1 MPAPTTTTERA
12 EGMSLGRLL
21 AVATALL
28 MAIACGGLALGIGVV
43 LDPVLRDLL
52 GTLGLSGLEAVLS
65 DLAEGYAPDPGMVE
79 GAVNLGRAILLLV
92 AVPPALNAVVGEV
105 LRFRS
110 LAWYGGAT
118 GLLTALLPWL
128 MRGQAGPA
136 GAGEGRVTAI
146 LFCAGGLA
154 GLVYWLA
161 AGRFAGRGAPT
172 MWATP
177 RR

>member
-1 MPAPTTTTERA
+1 
-12 EGMSLGRLL
+12 MSLGRLL
-21 AVATALL
+21 AIATALL
-28 MAIACGGLALGIGVV
+28 LAIACGGLALGIGVAM
-43 LDPVLRDLL
+43 DPALRDVL
-52 GTLGLSGLEAVLS
+52 GQLGLSGLEAVLS
-65 DLAEGYAPDPGMVE
+65 DLAAGYAPDPGMVE
-79 GAVNLGRAILLLV
+79 GALNLGRAILLLV

-105 LRFRS
+105 LGWRA

-128 MRGQAGPA
+128 MRGPGGPVGGGSV

-146 LFCAGGLA
+146 LFCAGGIA

-161 AGRFAGRGAPT
+161 AGRFAGRGPAT
-172 MWATP
+172 MWAAP

>member
-1 MPAPTTTTERA
+1 
-12 EGMSLGRLL
+12 MSLGRLL
-21 AVATALL
+21 AIGVALM
-28 MAIACGGLALGIGVV
+28 MAIACGAIALGIGVAM
-43 LDPVLRDLL
+43 DPVLRDVLAQF
-52 GTLGLSGLEAVLS
+52 GLSGLEAVLA

-105 LRFRS
+105 LGWRS

-128 MRGQAGPA
+128 MRGAGGPVVQGA

-146 LFCAGGLA
+146 LFCTGGIA

-161 AGRFAGRGAPT
+161 AGRFAGRGPAT
-172 MWATP
+172 MWAAP

>member
-1 MPAPTTTTERA
+1 
-12 EGMSLGRLL
+12 MSLGRLL

-28 MAIACGGLALGIGVV
+28 MAVACGALALGIGVV
-43 LDPVLRDLL
+43 MDPVLRDLM

-65 DLAEGYAPDPGMVE
+65 DLAEGYAPDPAMVE
-79 GAVNLGRAILLLV
+79 GAVSLGRAILLLV

-105 LRFRS
+105 LGWRS

-128 MRGQAGPA
+128 MRGGAGPA
-136 GAGEGRVTAI
+136 RAGIEAGEGRVTAI
-146 LFCAGGLA
+146 LFCAGGIA
-154 GLVYWLA
+154 GLIYWLG
-161 AGRFAGRGAPT
+161 AGRFAGRGAAT
-172 MWATP
+172 MWAAP

>member
-1 MPAPTTTTERA
+1 
-12 EGMSLGRLL
+12 MSIGRLL
-21 AVATALL
+21 AIGSALL
-28 MAIACGGLALGIGVV
+28 MAIACGAVALAVGVAM
-43 LDPVLRDLL
+43 DPALRDIL
-52 GTLGLSGLEAVLS
+52 GQLGLSGLEAVLS

-79 GAVNLGRAILLLV
+79 GALSLGRAVLLLV
-92 AVPPALNAVVGEV
+92 AVPPVLNAVVGEV
-105 LRFRS
+105 LGWRA

-128 MRGQAGPA
+128 MRGAGGPA

-146 LFCAGGLA
+146 LFCAGGIA

-161 AGRFAGRGAPT
+161 AGRFAGRGPAT
-172 MWATP
+172 MWAAP

>member
-1 MPAPTTTTERA
+1 
-12 EGMSLGRLL
+12 MSLGRLL
-21 AVATALL
+21 AIGVALM
-28 MAIACGGLALGIGVV
+28 MAIACGAVALGIGVV
-43 LDPVLRDLL
+43 MDPVLRDVLAQF
-52 GTLGLSGLEAVLS
+52 GLSGLEAVLS

-79 GAVNLGRAILLLV
+79 GAVSLGRAILLLV

-105 LRFRS
+105 LGWRS

-128 MRGQAGPA
+128 MRGAGGPS
-136 GAGEGRVTAI
+136 GGGEGRVTAI

-161 AGRFAGRGAPT
+161 AGRFAGRGPAT
-172 MWATP
+172 MWAAP

>member
-1 MPAPTTTTERA
+1 
-12 EGMSLGRLL
+12 MSLGRLL

-28 MAIACGGLALGIGVV
+28 MAIACGALALGIGIVM
-43 LDPVLRDLL
+43 DPTLRDLL
-52 GTLGLSGLEAVLS
+52 GHLGLSGLEAVLS
-65 DLAEGYAPDPGMVE
+65 DLSEGYAPDPGMVE
-79 GAVNLGRAILLLV
+79 GAVSLGRAILLLV

-105 LRFRS
+105 LGWRA

-128 MRGQAGPA
+128 MRGAGGPA
-136 GAGEGRVTAI
+136 GSGEGRVTAL
-146 LFCAGGLA
+146 LFCTGGIA

-161 AGRFAGRGAPT
+161 AGRFAGRGPAT
-172 MWATP
+172 MWAGPP